1 MATTMNK
8 LNSKNGIDLFEIVMN
23 ATGKVVS
30 YEIYMDG
37 EYMSRF
43 TNKRE
48 ATSVW
53 KDFAGC

>member
-1 MATTMNK
+1 MNK